1 MITLLFLFILAL
13 GAAVVVLW
21 PLIQGTLAP
30 WSVSVPEGED
40 EVRRQE
46 QIAALEALRDLA
58 LDYRLGNIELEDYRA
73 LAVPLQQRARG
84 GAVAASSRSTTQGLE
99 DLDTLLEAAIL
110 ARRQVKSVPAR
121 PNGRGAPAVRY
132 CSQCGASVHPD
143 DRFCS
148 ACGAPLSRE
157 PSEPASPAPEP
168 ERLVAEAPEPSA
180 QASLEAETSEVAPH
194 LDTPALERT
203 GEPQARRLPRR
214 WLAVAGVLVAALWV
228 GLIARFYISAR
239 TQQETQIPVASL
251 PGVPIQDLA
260 LTPAGLLVA
269 EPGGLRLLTDGEDGW
284 QLLGVEADIRS
295 LAPLDD
301 ARTSW
306 LAVGPQG
313 LWRSTD
319 GGQTWTELSPEPAG
333 LALVAVATSS
343 GEPGQVFGASLD
355 GIWRSVDGGATWEPM
370 GNTLPGRARDLALGP
385 MGILFLGTERGV
397 FRSED
402 GGQSWLNMN
411 GAAGGALVS
420 LDVQAIA
427 YDRDGNMLFA
437 GTPAGLSFMKIGAVG
452 GWGVRTLRAVVT
464 GLAME
469 ETEPPT
475 LWVGTRSG
483 QIFRSTDR
491 GVSWQP

>member
-13 GAAVVVLW
+13 AAAIAVLW

-30 WSVSVPEGED
+30 WTVSVPEGED
-40 EVRRQE
+40 EARRQE

-84 GAVAASSRSTTQGLE
+84 AAVAASPRPAPQGLE
-99 DLDTLLEAAIL
+99 ELDSLLEAAIQ
-110 ARRQVKSVPAR
+110 ARRQVRPVPAR
-121 PNGRGAPAVRY
+121 PNGRGEPAVRY
-132 CSQCGASVHPD
+132 CPQCGVSVHPE

-148 ACGAPLSRE
+148 ACGAPLSRAA
-157 PSEPASPAPEP
+157 SEPAPVPPGPEEP
-168 ERLVAEAPEPSA
+168 TAEAPGAPAQEVSAA
-180 QASLEAETSEVAPH
+180 QAAEAAPRPDGPAPARSE
-194 LDTPALERT
+194 
-203 GEPQARRLPRR
+203 EPESRRLPRR
-214 WLAVAGVLVAALWV
+214 WLAVAGVLAAVLWI
-228 GLIARFYISAR
+228 GLIVRFYISAR
-239 TQQETQIPVASL
+239 TQQEAQVPMASL

-269 EPGGLRLLTDGEDGW
+269 EPGGLRLLSGGEAGW
-284 QLLGVEADIRS
+284 QALGVDADIRS
-295 LAPLDD
+295 LAPLDPG
-301 ARTSW
+301 RMGW

-319 GGQTWTELSPEPAG
+319 GGQTWTALVPEPAD
-333 LALVAVATSS
+333 LALVAVAASS
-343 GEPGQVFGASLD
+343 VEPGQVFGASLD

-370 GNTLPGRARDLALGP
+370 GNTLPGPARDLALGP
-385 MGILFLGTERGV
+385 WDVLFLGTGRGV

-402 GGQSWLNMN
+402 GGETWLNMN
-411 GAAGGALVS
+411 GAANGALSS
-420 LDVQAIA
+420 LDVQALA
-427 YDRDGNMLFA
+427 YDRAGEMLFA
-437 GTPAGLSFMKIGAVG
+437 GTPMGLSFRKLGAVG
-452 GWGVRTLRAVVT
+452 GWGDRPLRAVVT

-469 ETEPPT
+469 DTEPPT